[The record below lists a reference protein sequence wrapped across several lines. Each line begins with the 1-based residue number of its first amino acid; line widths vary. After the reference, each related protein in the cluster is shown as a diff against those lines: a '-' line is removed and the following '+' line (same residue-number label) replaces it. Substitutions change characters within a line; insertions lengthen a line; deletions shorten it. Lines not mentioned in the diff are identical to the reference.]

1 MGEAKMTGTLVN
13 CAAVI
18 IGGLIGL
25 LLKKGIKESYTV
37 GINKSLGLAVLIIG
51 FNGVIS
57 NMFTVENGKLLSSG
71 ELLLIVFLVLGTLIG
86 EITRLDDRFNG
97 FCQKIENRFSANGFA
112 AGFINGTILF
122 CVGAMSIIGS
132 INDGL
137 TGDSSVL
144 FVKSTLD
151 FINAIVFG
159 ATLGFG
165 VIFVCIPMLIY
176 QGGISLLAGTLSGIL
191 QGELLEQI
199 CMVGYAI
206 IMAIGFN
213 FLLEKKFKTLNM
225 VPAILLPVAYHYI
238 LILIDYIKTLIA

>member
-1 MGEAKMTGTLVN
+1 MTGTLVN

-37 GINKSLGLAVLIIG
+37 GINKSLGLAVLVIG
-51 FNGVIS
+51 INGVIA
-57 NMFTVENGKLLSSG
+57 NMFTVQNGKLSSSD
-71 ELLLIVFLVLGTLIG
+71 ELLLIVFLVVGTLIG
-86 EITRLDDRFNG
+86 ELLKLDDRFNR
-97 FCQKIENRFSANGFA
+97 FCGKVDSKFKNGGFA
-112 AGFINGTILF
+112 SGFINGTILF

-144 FVKSTLD
+144 FVKSALD
-151 FINAIVFG
+151 FVNAVIFG

-165 VIFVCIPMLIY
+165 VIFTCIPMLIY
-176 QGGISLLAGTLSGIL
+176 QGGISLLAGTLSSIL
-191 QGELLEQI
+191 QGELLEQV

-213 FLLEKKFKTLNM
+213 FFLEKKFKTLNM
-225 VPAILLPVAYHYI
+225 VPAIILPVVYHYI
-238 LILIDYIKTLIA
+238 LVLIDYII

>member
-1 MGEAKMTGTLVN
+1 MTGTLVN

-25 LLKKGIKESYTV
+25 LLKKGIKESYTA
-37 GINKSLGLAVLIIG
+37 GINKSLGLAVLVIG
-51 FNGVIS
+51 INGVIS
-57 NMFTVENGKLLSSG
+57 NMFTVENGSLSSSG
-71 ELLLIVFLVLGTLIG
+71 ELLLIVFLVVGTLMG
-86 EITRLDDRFNG
+86 ELLKIDDRFNR
-97 FCQKIENRFSANGFA
+97 FCAKVDSKFKNGGFA
-112 AGFINGTILF
+112 GGFINGTILF

-144 FVKSTLD
+144 FVKSALD
-151 FINAIVFG
+151 FVNAVIFG

-165 VIFVCIPMLIY
+165 VIFTCIPMLIY

-191 QGELLEQI
+191 QGELLEQV

-213 FLLEKKFKTLNM
+213 FFLEKKFKTLNM
-225 VPAILLPVAYHYI
+225 VPAIILPVVYHYI
-238 LILIDYIKTLIA
+238 LVLIEYIK

>member
-1 MGEAKMTGTLVN
+1 MTGTLVN
-13 CAAVI
+13 CVAVI

-37 GINKSLGLAVLIIG
+37 SINKSLGLAVLIIG
-51 FNGVIS
+51 LNGVIA
-57 NMFTVENGKLLSSG
+57 NMFTVENGKISSSG
-71 ELLLIVFLVLGTLIG
+71 ELLLIVFLVIGTLIG
-86 EITRLDDRFNG
+86 ELLKIDERFG
-97 FCQKIENRFSANGFA
+97 KFCKSIENKFQAKGFA
-112 AGFINGTILF
+112 SGFINGTVLF

-137 TGDSSVL
+137 TGDSSIL
-144 FVKSTLD
+144 FVKSALD
-151 FINAIVFG
+151 FVNAIIFG

-165 VIFVCIPMLIY
+165 VCCVFIPMFIY
-176 QGGISLLAGTLSGIL
+176 QGGISLLAGTLSSLL

-225 VPAILLPVAYHYI
+225 VPAMFLPIAYHYI
-238 LILIDYIKTLIA
+238 LILIEYIKTIV

>member
-1 MGEAKMTGTLVN
+1 MTGTLVN

-18 IGGLIGL
+18 VGGLIGL

-51 FNGVIS
+51 INGVIA
-57 NMFTVENGKLLSSG
+57 NMFSVENGALSSSG
-71 ELLLIVFLVLGTLIG
+71 ELLLVVFLVVGTLIG
-86 EITRLDDRFNG
+86 ELLKLDDRFGN
-97 FCQKIENRFSANGFA
+97 FCKKIEKKFGTNGFA
-112 AGFINGTILF
+112 SGFINGTVLF

-144 FVKSTLD
+144 FVKSALD
-151 FINAIVFG
+151 FVNAIIFG

-191 QGELLEQI
+191 QGELLEQV

-225 VPAILLPVAYHYI
+225 VPALLLPIAYHYI
-238 LILIDYIKTLIA
+238 LILIDYIKALI

>member
-1 MGEAKMTGTLVN
+1 MTGTLVN

-51 FNGVIS
+51 LNGVIA
-57 NMFTVENGKLLSSG
+57 NMFTAENGVLSSSG

-97 FCQKIENRFSANGFA
+97 FCQKIENRFSTNGFA

-144 FVKSTLD
+144 FVKSALD

-225 VPAILLPVAYHYI
+225 VPAMLLPVVYHYI
-238 LILIDYIKTLIA
+238 LIFIDYIKTLVA